1 VAICDGQSVLID
13 GPAGKLELICEGAES
28 ADRVMI
34 ICHPHTLHGGT
45 MQNKVV
51 HTLARVFTGLGAIAV
66 RFNFRGAGNS
76 AGSYDEG
83 CGELADLVTVLQ
95 WVQQQWPG
103 VEMGVAGFSFG
114 SYVAWQAAA
123 EQDVFCLITI
133 APPVSMYPFDRLPAP
148 GIPWLLVQGEQDEV
162 ISAAE
167 VLDWARQHAGV
178 EIKPL
183 ADSNHFFH
191 RQLRQLSDAVEP
203 WCQRLFQHR
212 NSHNT
217 D

>member
-1 VAICDGQSVLID
+1 MAAKKIKVLLVD
-13 GPAGKLELICEGAES
+13 DS
-28 ADRVMI
+28 A
-34 ICHPHTLHGGT
+34 
-45 MQNKVV
+45 VV
-51 HTLARVFTGLGAIAV
+51 RQALTRVFSTAPDV
-66 RFNFRGAGNS
+66 EVM
-76 AGSYDEG
+76 GSVIDPIF
-83 CGELADLVTVLQ
+83 AMQ
-95 WVQQQWPG
+95 RMKQQWPD
-103 VEMGVAGFSFG
+103 VKVGVAGFSFG

-133 APPVSMYPFDRLPAP
+133 APPVTMYPFDRLTAP
-148 GIPWLLVQGEQDEV
+148 RMPWLLVQGEQDEV
-162 ISAAE
+162 ISATE